1 MQENIFKL
9 YINIFGEIESK
20 IINFPKLDDLNA
32 NKDLVLQI
40 NNFAGSNDST
50 LTQLFDSARG
60 IIEWAD
66 EQNRLK
72 ILNNKKLKAEKE
84 RLKAIKDQNDAKQR
98 AILEE
103 EKRKLKEK
111 EKADAEKERI
121 KKHNLI
127 RWGIPYIMIGLIY
140 YLISLKSTIIDTSK
154 QYQSDAGSPKP
165 LPPTAPGVK
174 TLEAT
179 GPEKIAHATQSP
191 KREIPPPKEPT
202 QSQQTRESSSTPV
215 ARQSP
220 IQLPAPR
227 NSPAASSNPS
237 SGTEVLSFDAAKR
250 LADQG
255 DARAQ
260 AIVSIYYAIGYKTDK
275 DPAKAAEYALL
286 SAKQRNPLGIY
297 RVAAMMEN
305 GDGFE
310 KNPDEAKR
318 LKVLAFEG
326 LNSMSGDPY
335 AMTALGVMV
344 FRGEGGLRQDREMAV
359 KLYKKAA
366 DLGYAPAQYNYSAA
380 LALGQGTGVSMQES
394 NRYWQMAY
402 DQNYPLALKGPPEGL
417 ATSIKSDSRSPSAE
431 RSRNLPTGILNPG
444 SPGFVKSPYAPGAG
458 FVDVQGMKRGDTA
471 KCPYTG
477 NLFIVP

>member
-1 MQENIFKL
+1 MKANLFFRVF
-9 YINIFGEIESK
+9 YAIFGI
-20 IINFPKLDDLNA
+20 
-32 NKDLVLQI
+32 
-40 NNFAGSNDST
+40 
-50 LTQLFDSARG
+50 
-60 IIEWAD
+60 
-66 EQNRLK
+66 
-72 ILNNKKLKAEKE
+72 
-84 RLKAIKDQNDAKQR
+84 
-98 AILEE
+98 
-103 EKRKLKEK
+103 
-111 EKADAEKERI
+111 
-121 KKHNLI
+121 
-127 RWGIPYIMIGLIY
+127 IY
-140 YLISLKSTIIDTSK
+140 YLAVLGGSLKLQNNTGALPSLSK
-154 QYQSDAGSPKP
+154 SD
-165 LPPTAPGVK
+165 LP
-174 TLEAT
+174 
-179 GPEKIAHATQSP
+179 TQIVSESP
-191 KREIPPPKEPT
+191 KREVPGPKTNSHQFSKAPQPQIQSTPVQPDRTTLSAEDRKKIEDDVNQKAAALVSSVSNETPNQDNESTSPSAKNNREAPPPKP
-202 QSQQTRESSSTPV
+202 SYDSAKHSTE
-215 ARQSP
+215 
-220 IQLPAPR
+220 
-227 NSPAASSNPS
+227 NPS
-237 SGTEVLSFDAAKR
+237 ISTEVLSFNAAKQ
-250 LADQG
+250 LADEG

-260 AIVSIYYAIGYKTDK
+260 AIISIYYAIGYKTDK

-318 LKVLAFEG
+318 LKELAFEG

-417 ATSIKSDSRSPSAE
+417 ATSTKSDSRSPSAE

-458 FVDVQGMKRGDTA
+458 FVNVQGMKRGDTA